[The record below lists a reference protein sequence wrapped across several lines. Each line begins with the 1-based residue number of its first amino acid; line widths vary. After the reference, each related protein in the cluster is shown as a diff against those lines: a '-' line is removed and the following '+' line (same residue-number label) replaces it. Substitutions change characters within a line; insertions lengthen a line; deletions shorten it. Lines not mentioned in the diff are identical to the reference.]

1 MNSTKI
7 IGIVL
12 MVGGIALGYMGIT
25 KISDNS
31 ASVEI
36 LDLEIDISNESGK
49 EQGYLYLGVAVFL
62 FAGGVYSL
70 RKSK

>member
-31 ASVEI
+31 AFVEI

-49 EQGYLYLGVAVFL
+49 EQGYLYLGVAILL

>member
-49 EQGYLYLGVAVFL
+49 EQGYLYLGVAILL